1 MEDTQLITPIDNQN
15 ITAMMAMAQVKNS
28 LDKATLEY
36 GTKLKEYAISISQL
50 KEQIKVQEQ
59 KTNTYRVKF
68 DNIAQDIEYE
78 TRLLKR
84 LNDSFVKKA
93 EMIEEFN
100 VEFEGKIEKT
110 EYDKLHKR
118 KLKDMIQLEDEIEEV
133 EQTLLEKELDRLNIL
148 SDLEPFNA
156 TLEEMRAKLLALE
169 LEKEHFESLQIHNLS
184 NITNQTQDIKDVEV
198 VDVESSE

>member
-1 MEDTQLITPIDNQN
+1 
-15 ITAMMAMAQVKNS
+15 
-28 LDKATLEY
+28 
-36 GTKLKEYAISISQL
+36 
-50 KEQIKVQEQ
+50 
-59 KTNTYRVKF
+59 
-68 DNIAQDIEYE
+68 
-78 TRLLKR
+78 
-84 LNDSFVKKA
+84 
-93 EMIEEFN
+93 MIEEFK
-100 VEFEGKIEKT
+100 VEFEETIEKA

-184 NITNQTQDIKDVEV
+184 NITNQTQETKDANV

>member
-1 MEDTQLITPIDNQN
+1 MEDTQLITPTDNQN

>member
-1 MEDTQLITPIDNQN
+1 MQDKQLVTNDNQ
-15 ITAMMAMAQVKNS
+15 TATTILAMAQVKNS

-36 GTKLKEYAISISQL
+36 ATKLKEYAISISQL
-50 KEQIKVQEQ
+50 KDQIKLQEQ
-59 KTNTYRVKF
+59 KTQNYTAKL
-68 DNIAQDIEYE
+68 DNVTQDIEYE

-93 EMIEEFN
+93 EMIEEFK
-100 VEFEGKIEKT
+100 VEFEETIEKA

-184 NITNQTQDIKDVEV
+184 NITNQTQETKDANV

>member
-1 MEDTQLITPIDNQN
+1 MQDKQLVTNDNQ
-15 ITAMMAMAQVKNS
+15 TATTILAMAQVKNS

-36 GTKLKEYAISISQL
+36 ATKLKEYAISISQL
-50 KEQIKVQEQ
+50 KDQIKLQEQ
-59 KTNTYRVKF
+59 KTQNYIAKL
-68 DNIAQDIEYE
+68 DNVTQDIEYE

-93 EMIEEFN
+93 EMIEEFK
-100 VEFEGKIEKT
+100 VEFEETIEKA

-184 NITNQTQDIKDVEV
+184 NITNQIQETKDANV